1 MKKKIAY
8 GIFIVA
14 FFLIC
19 LLPSA
24 GMLIFGESEAAANE
38 ILADRPAVML
48 EDGTFNTN
56 ITDDI
61 TDYIADRSALRQEFI
76 TVYAKIYAALF
87 GESSSDDVI
96 LGEKGWLYY
105 DSTKEDYL
113 HINTLDDRSING
125 IARTLAMIQ
134 SHAES
139 RGVKFAFTLAPNKS
153 TVYPFAMPDMG
164 KVSNEPNNMEKLE
177 SALAEMNVSYADIK
191 GAVNRKVEEK
201 YASSQ
206 LADHNASDLYH
217 RLDSHWNNLG
227 AALGLKVIT
236 DTLGVEAHNWFSE
249 RHVIRYDFKGDL
261 YEMLYPA
268 GKELDENMYFDK
280 EFEFTYH
287 EDHNGNVPAVD
298 SIKISTINENKEGS
312 LLMFRDSFG
321 NALYPFMADS
331 FGQAVFSRLIPY
343 RIDWLDTMDVDYLVI
358 EIVER
363 NIKNLLD
370 RAPVMAAPEIAADDV
385 LGAVSSGD
393 RAVNISVKESA
404 ELTGYS
410 CISGNYDI
418 SGVDDDSRVY
428 IMAHEDGTGN
438 QAIRVYEACPVGAA
452 DAEGKLAGRF
462 TAYIPSDM
470 LNSGSISV
478 ILCCDGTL
486 EANAV
491 SVA

>member
-1 MKKKIAY
+1 MFSAFGVY
-8 GIFIVA
+8 IVCS
-14 FFLIC
+14 I
-19 LLPSA
+19 
-24 GMLIFGESEAAANE
+24 
-38 ILADRPAVML
+38 DWV
-48 EDGTFNTN
+48 
-56 ITDDI
+56 
-61 TDYIADRSALRQEFI
+61 
-76 TVYAKIYAALF
+76 
-87 GESSSDDVI
+87 SSSDDVI

-105 DSTKEDYL
+105 NSTKDDYL

-125 IARTLAMIQ
+125 ITRTLAMIQ
-134 SHAES
+134 EHAEE

-153 TVYPFAMPDMG
+153 TVYPFSMPDVG

-177 SALAEMNVSYADIK
+177 QALSEMNVSYADIK
-191 GAVNRKVEEK
+191 SAVDQKVKEK

-206 LADHNASDLYH
+206 LADQNASDLYH

-236 DTLGVEAHNWFSE
+236 DTLGVEAHDWFSE

-268 GKELDENMYFDK
+268 GKELDENMYFDR
-280 EFEFTYH
+280 EFGFTYH
-287 EDHNGNVPAVD
+287 EDHNGNIPAVD
-298 SIKISTINENKEGS
+298 SIKISTINESKEGS

-370 RAPVMAAPEIAADDV
+370 RAPVMTAPEVDAEEILSAISN
-385 LGAVSSGD
+385 GE
-393 RAVNISVKESA
+393 RTVNISVKESA

-438 QAIRVYEACPVGAA
+438 QAVRVFEACPVGTA

-486 EANAV
+486 ESNLV